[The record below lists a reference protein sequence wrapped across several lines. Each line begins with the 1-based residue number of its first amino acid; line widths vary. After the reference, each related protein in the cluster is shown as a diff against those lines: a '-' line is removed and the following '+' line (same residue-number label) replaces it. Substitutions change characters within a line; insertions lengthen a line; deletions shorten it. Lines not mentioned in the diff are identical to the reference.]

1 MSHKM
6 VAPNS
11 TDGLA
16 ALVPPALVA
25 PREIPRRR
33 SDAAVRPHLPGLSTP
48 IIESPAPRAL
58 RRDSPTVVAIVEDNE
73 RTYPPGGDERPAEF
87 IRPLRWK
94 QFTDLWVTERRRQL
108 QAAQE
113 SKR

>member
-1 MSHKM
+1 M

-25 PREIPRRR
+25 PSEIPRGR
-33 SDAAVRPHLPGLSTP
+33 SDAAVRAHPPGLPPP
-48 IIESPAPRAL
+48 ITEFPAPRAL
-58 RRDSPTVVAIVEDNE
+58 RRDSPTVVAIVGDCE
-73 RTYPPGGDERPAEF
+73 RTYAPGGDERPAEF
-87 IRPLRWK
+87 MRSLRWK
-94 QFTDLWVTERRRQL
+94 QFTDLWVVERRRQL
-108 QAAQE
+108 QAASE